1 MSRHSHQ
8 GPWPGSWRV
17 VCDVCG
23 LQFPS
28 TSMQT
33 RWDGLI
39 VDRACYEPR
48 HPQDFVRG
56 VPDLMAA
63 PYVRNEPSPTFLPY
77 CDLAGASGF
86 AGYAVAGCMI
96 AGNNNPSAAII
107 AAANASATS

>member
-1 MSRHSHQ
+1 MARHSHQ

-39 VDRACYEPR
+39 VDSKCFEYR

-56 VPDLMAA
+56 VL
-63 PYVRNEPSPTFLPY
+63 
-77 CDLAGASGF
+77 
-86 AGYAVAGCMI
+86 I
-96 AGNNNPSAAII
+96 
-107 AAANASATS
+107 